1 MVLESYIIYSHGL
14 DQTPQHSASPESN
27 AMKRLKSLSN
37 KDMIAHFIRKILG
50 NFYTW
55 KCAGY
60 SGNVQKNTNHAGIL
74 LLRPSPQSALWGFC
88 LSVDTF
94 LEKGVMK

>member
-50 NFYTW
+50 NFYT
-55 KCAGY
+55 
-60 SGNVQKNTNHAGIL
+60 
-74 LLRPSPQSALWGFC
+74 
-88 LSVDTF
+88 
-94 LEKGVMK
+94 